1 MRRLLTILVI
11 PFSLALFG
19 CDSDYGEGGAWEDT
33 REDVEV
39 HEDENVIEDDG
50 VGIYENE
57 EIIEED

>member
-39 HEDENVIEDDG
+39 RDDENVIEDDG
-50 VGIYENE
+50 VEIYENE
-57 EIIEED
+57 EIIEEE